1 MLVLLLFATLFL
13 CRHLVYYGMQ
23 LYSSR
28 ASFVLSAL
36 SLVTN
41 VWFLADCAANLGF
54 GL

>member
-1 MLVLLLFATLFL
+1 MLVLLLVTLFL
-13 CRHLVYYGMQ
+13 CRFLVYYGMQ